1 MKTDGATRS
10 GFQNRG
16 RSFAGY
22 RLGWETSKK
31 FRKYNYQ
38 DQSHR
43 YWSKKWK
50 GGKTLVELPR
60 FIIFVGIG

>member
-1 MKTDGATRS
+1 MKTDGATRL

-31 FRKYNYQ
+31 FRKIQ
-38 DQSHR
+38 LSGSESQIL
-43 YWSKKWK
+43 K
-50 GGKTLVELPR
+50 
-60 FIIFVGIG
+60 